1 MTTTEKQE
9 IIVQYYT
16 QPGVMSDAGKYRP
29 LLEALPADVPALV
42 AILQGLVLHIFW
54 AEGYGV
60 QLSEARKAEVQIRS
74 VQRKIQ
80 RLLEIDPRP
89 LKEARQPENRLVGNC
104 RDFSL
109 LLAAMLKGKGSPARA
124 RCGFGTYF
132 IPGHYEDHWMT
143 EYWNTQEARWVQVDA
158 QLDGFQREKL
168 GIPFEPLDMP
178 KGQFV
183 LAGAAWQMCRQG
195 EANPDDFG
203 IFEWKGWDFI
213 KGNVLRD
220 LLSLNKVEVL
230 PWDDWGLTSTPV
242 AAFTA
247 AQMALV
253 DRMAALSL
261 AGNDAFDEVR
271 SIYDENTILHI
282 PQDWSH

>member
-1 MTTTEKQE
+1 MTTMEKQD
-9 IIVQYYT
+9 IILQYYT
-16 QPGVMSDAGKYRP
+16 QPGVMSDVENYRP

-54 AEGYGV
+54 VEGYGV

-109 LLAAMLKGKGSPARA
+109 LLAAMLKGKGIPARA

-132 IPGHYEDHWMT
+132 IPGHYEDHWIT

-242 AAFTA
+242 AAFTS

-271 SIYDENTILHI
+271 SLYDENTILHI
-282 PQDWSH
+282 PQEWSH